1 MRKLL
6 LLCLIGTLSI
16 SCGPSYDQ
24 TIEIESIGNQMKY
37 NVPEINAERGSTIQ
51 IILSNNASMEIMKH
65 NIVVLNSIDS
75 INEVGKQAISAENY
89 LPNHESIIAASEMIG
104 PGETTELVI
113 QIPNEKGIY
122 PYICTFPGHYQVM
135 QGRIIVK

>member
-1 MRKLL
+1 MRNFLL
-6 LLCLIGTLSI
+6 VILIGTALI

-37 NVPEINAERGSTIQ
+37 NVPEIKAQKGSTLQ

-65 NIVVLNSIDS
+65 NIVVLNSVDAID
-75 INEVGKQAISAENY
+75 EVGKQAISAENY
-89 LPNHESIIAASEMIG
+89 LPSHESIIAASEMIG
-104 PGETTELVI
+104 PGETTELVV

-135 QGRIIVK
+135 QGRIIVE

>member
-6 LLCLIGTLSI
+6 LFLIGTLII

-24 TIEIESIGNQMKY
+24 TIEIESLGNQMKF
-37 NVPEINAERGSTIQ
+37 NVPEIKAKRGSIIQ
-51 IILSNNASMEIMKH
+51 IILKNNANMEIMKH
-65 NIVVLNSIDS
+65 NIVILNSVDAIDD
-75 INEVGKQAISAENY
+75 VGKEAINAENY
-89 LPNHESIIAASEMIG
+89 LPKHDSIIAASNMIG

-113 QIPNEKGIY
+113 EIPNEKGVL

-135 QGRIIVK
+135 QGRIIVE